1 MWMLSRT
8 NLIIVLA
15 MVLAPMTRAENWPE
29 FRGPSRQGISAEK
42 NLPLKWNATDNVLW
56 KSTIPGVSWSTP
68 IVWENRVFLT
78 TATEEGQSCRIV
90 AMDARSGKVIW
101 DKEVVRQVPRKKE
114 TRNSYATPTPVTD
127 GERVYACFSD
137 GSFAAVNFNGD
148 IVWTNRDYP
157 FYSQHGLG
165 ASPVLSGG
173 LLIMTMDASS
183 EGDDKLIGWQ
193 KPWDKSFVL
202 ALDTKTGKQ
211 RWKTMRGV
219 TRISHGTP
227 TIWTD
232 ANGKTQIISE
242 AGDVV
247 QGFDRDTGER
257 LWTSEVAGEGK
268 VPSTVVGDGLVFTSG
283 GYRGRES
290 IKAFR
295 LGGKGELKESNLVWE
310 QKKGINKVPSL
321 IHIKSHVFAV
331 QDTGMASCFKADSGD
346 IVWQERLNGNF
357 SASPVAAD
365 GHIYFLD
372 NNGTTTVIEAGPVF
386 KVLAKNPLVSEPVQ
400 ASMAIANGC
409 IFIRT
414 EKHLYC
420 ISNSGR

>member
-1 MWMLSRT
+1 MWTLSRT
-8 NLIIVLA
+8 KWVVA
-15 MVLAPMTRAENWPE
+15 MVMLQAFMARAENWPE
-29 FRGPSRQGISAEK
+29 FRGPTRQGLSSEK
-42 NLPLKWNATDNVLW
+42 DLPLTWSATDNVLW
-56 KSTIPGVSWSTP
+56 KTTVPGVSWSTP
-68 IVWENRVFLT
+68 IVWDNRVFLT
-78 TATEEGQSCRIV
+78 TATDEGQSCRIV
-90 AMDARSGKVIW
+90 AIDARTGAVVW
-101 DKEVVRQVPRKKE
+101 NKEVIRQVPRKKE

-137 GSFAAVNFNGD
+137 GSFVAVNFNGD

-183 EGDDKLIGWQ
+183 EGEDKLIGWQ
-193 KPWDKSFVL
+193 KPWDKSFVV
-202 ALDTKTGKQ
+202 ALDIKTGKQ

-219 TRISHGTP
+219 SRISHGTP
-227 TIWTD
+227 TIWTGP
-232 ANGKTQIISE
+232 NGKPQIVSE

-257 LWTSEVAGEGK
+257 LWTSDVAGEGK
-268 VPSTVVGDGLVFTSG
+268 VPSTVVADGLVFTSG
-283 GYRGRES
+283 GYRGRDS

-295 LGGKGELKESNLVWE
+295 LGGQGDLKETNLVWE

-365 GHIYFLD
+365 GRLYFLD
-372 NNGTTTVIEAGPVF
+372 SNGNTTIIEAGPAF
-386 KVLAKNPLVSEPVQ
+386 KVLAKNPLGEPVQ
-400 ASMAIANGC
+400 ASMAISNGR
-409 IFIRT
+409 IYIRT

-420 ISNSGR
+420 MGKATR